1 MIIDVHTHCF
11 PEKIA
16 QKTVDILA
24 QRSNLSPYTN
34 GTVEQL
40 KASMRDSGVNISLLM
55 QIATKPSQTQ
65 TVNNWAAE
73 VNCDELIVFGSV
85 HPQYEAWE
93 EELER
98 IKEMGLV
105 GVKLHPDYQQFY
117 VDEERMVPIY
127 RKISRLGLIAM
138 FHAGIDVGLYPPVYC
153 QVQAAK
159 KILKHFDSPVILSHM
174 GGCMMWDEVEQY
186 LAGENVYF
194 DTSMASGRIDKDQM
208 VRIIDKHGYDK
219 ILFGT
224 DSPWGGQKED
234 INYIK
239 SLGLSKEEEAAILGK
254 NAKKL
259 LNL

>member
-1 MIIDVHTHCF
+1 
-11 PEKIA
+11 
-16 QKTVDILA
+16 
-24 QRSNLSPYTN
+24 
-34 GTVEQL
+34 
-40 KASMRDSGVNISLLM
+40 
-55 QIATKPSQTQ
+55 
-65 TVNNWAAE
+65 
-73 VNCDELIVFGSV
+73 
-85 HPQYEAWE
+85 
-93 EELER
+93 
-98 IKEMGLV
+98 
-105 GVKLHPDYQQFY
+105 
-117 VDEERMVPIY
+117 
-127 RKISRLGLIAM
+127 
-138 FHAGIDVGLYPPVYC
+138 
-153 QVQAAK
+153 
-159 KILKHFDSPVILSHM
+159 
-174 GGCMMWDEVEQY
+174 MWDEVEQY